1 MNVLAAERS
10 KENFL
15 SSLLSIRGI
24 MEMFLEA
31 SVSHL
36 RKAVG
41 PATFQS
47 KFLGSNT
54 VKVKLIASQLNNEQE
69 GSRCVVYGRN

>member
-36 RKAVG
+36 RKAVE

-47 KFLGSNT
+47 KFLGSNA
-54 VKVKLIASQLNNEQE
+54 VASQLNNEQE